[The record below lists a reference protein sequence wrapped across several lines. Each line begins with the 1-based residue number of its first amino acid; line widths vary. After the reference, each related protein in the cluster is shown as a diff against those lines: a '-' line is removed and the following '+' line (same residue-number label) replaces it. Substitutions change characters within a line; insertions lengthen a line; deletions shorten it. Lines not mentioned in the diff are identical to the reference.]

1 MHVKKQFSRVVSHNL
16 TCIGKTKDT
25 SYRGLLNKYIYYTD
39 TDKVPGFFVLLKSH
53 IFVARSE
60 DTIFIF
66 HV

>member
-1 MHVKKQFSRVVSHNL
+1 MHVKEKFSRVVSHSL
-16 TCIGKTKDT
+16 YWKTKDT
-25 SYRGLLNKYIYYTD
+25 SYRGLLNKYIYYID
-39 TDKVPGFFVLLKSH
+39 TDKMPGFFVLLKSH